1 MPEINRTYRIIDECW
16 QDNAVSVRLVSNDGK
31 DVWISVQT
39 DGDIDA
45 VDAQC
50 LVSEVVD
57 RARKGIKL
65 EISDSLLCLP
75 RVSYPSDA
83 DLDFDIPEHLSVDL

>member
-1 MPEINRTYRIIDECW
+1 MSVVSRTYRIIDECW
-16 QDNAVSVRLVSNDGK
+16 QDNAVAVRLISNDGK
-31 DVWISVQT
+31 DVWISVQAS
-39 DGDIDA
+39 GDVDA

-65 EISDSLLCLP
+65 EISDDLLCLP
-75 RVSYPSDA
+75 RVSHPSDA
-83 DLDFDIPEHLSVDL
+83 DFDFDISEHLNVDL